1 MQPTPAFA
9 QTQPGFI
16 PTNYRNN
23 NFGQNNNNLPRQQ
36 DYQPTPMSVSTRNT
50 NKQDVNP
57 TNRSNNSPAQNNFKP
72 RTNLFR
78 STEPANFIAE
88 ELHHQ
93 QEQGEEK
100 EAVIIYQNDSP
111 ILDQEEFN
119 QENDESDNC
128 QNFQQA
134 SDTTETT

>member
-1 MQPTPAFA
+1 
-9 QTQPGFI
+9 
-16 PTNYRNN
+16 
-23 NFGQNNNNLPRQQ
+23 
-36 DYQPTPMSVSTRNT
+36 MSVSTRNT
-50 NKQDVNP
+50 NKQSVNP
-57 TNRSNNSPAQNNFKP
+57 TNRSNNSPAQNNFKR

-78 STEPANFIAE
+78 STGPANFIAE

-93 QEQGEEK
+93 QEQGEE

-111 ILDQEEFN
+111 TPDQEEFN
-119 QENDESDNC
+119 QENDGNDNY